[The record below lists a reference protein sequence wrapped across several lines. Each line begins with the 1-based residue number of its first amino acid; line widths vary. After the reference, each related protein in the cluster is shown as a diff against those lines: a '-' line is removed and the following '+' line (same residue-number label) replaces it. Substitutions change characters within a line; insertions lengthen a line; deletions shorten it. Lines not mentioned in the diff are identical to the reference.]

1 MGVEIEE
8 STAEGRTVT
17 RLTDPRALRA
27 YAHPVRMTLMGLL
40 RTEGPLTATRAAE
53 LLGESSGTCSFH
65 LRQLAKYGLVEEAD
79 GGTGREKPWRA
90 TTTSTAWDPA
100 GGGTPEAAA
109 ATSLLN
115 TVIAERYFEQLMRW
129 LEARP
134 EQAGRVAGGGPP
146 RRPDP
151 LGHRGR
157 ARPISA
163 AGCLSWSMSTSSG
176 RSSPNCGRRERAR
189 SPGYTWLSRTT
200 SGPGSA
206 DMVPALLRERVFRRY
221 WSASTISMFG
231 DQISGIALPLAAVL
245 VLHAGAAQMGYLTA
259 LEWLPSLLFGLP
271 AGAWID
277 RRGRRRRTMI
287 AADLGRAALFASI
300 PACYALHVLTL
311 PQLYAVTFGAGTLS
325 ILFNV
330 SDATLFVS
338 IVAPERYV
346 DGQSLIYGS
355 RALSFVGGPSIGGVL
370 VQALSAPVAVAVDA
384 LSFLGSAF
392 FLGRIRRAEPPT
404 DDGQGSVTAG
414 ARFIAGSALV
424 RASLIAVATI
434 NFFNL
439 MFAALYLLYAV
450 RVLHIKAGVVGVLIG
465 AAAVGAL
472 LGSVVTKRIA
482 ARIGVGWAYTA
493 GCLLFTAPLVLWPLA
508 HGSHW
513 LVLAMLFAAE
523 FGSGFGVMV
532 LDISI
537 GAIFAAVIPDT
548 LRSRVTGAFQA
559 VNYGTRPLGALLGG
573 LLGSAIGLR
582 PALWVATLG
591 GMAGFVLL
599 LPTPLPRYR
608 LPA

>member
-1 MGVEIEE
+1 
-8 STAEGRTVT
+8 
-17 RLTDPRALRA
+17 
-27 YAHPVRMTLMGLL
+27 
-40 RTEGPLTATRAAE
+40 
-53 LLGESSGTCSFH
+53 
-65 LRQLAKYGLVEEAD
+65 
-79 GGTGREKPWRA
+79 
-90 TTTSTAWDPA
+90 
-100 GGGTPEAAA
+100 
-109 ATSLLN
+109 
-115 TVIAERYFEQLMRW
+115 
-129 LEARP
+129 
-134 EQAGRVAGGGPP
+134 
-146 RRPDP
+146 
-151 LGHRGR
+151 
-157 ARPISA
+157 
-163 AGCLSWSMSTSSG
+163 
-176 RSSPNCGRRERAR
+176 
-189 SPGYTWLSRTT
+189 
-200 SGPGSA
+200 
-206 DMVPALLRERVFRRY
+206 MVPALLRERVFRRY
-221 WSASTISMFG
+221 WSASTVSMFG

-259 LEWLPSLLFGLP
+259 LEWLPSLLFGLH
-271 AGAWID
+271 AGAWVD

-300 PACYALHVLTL
+300 PACYALHLLTL
-311 PQLYAVTFGAGTLS
+311 PQLYAVTFGAGALS
-325 ILFNV
+325 VMFNV

-338 IVAPERYV
+338 IVAPEQYV

-355 RALSFVGGPSIGGVL
+355 RALSFVGGPSVGGVL
-370 VQALSAPVAVAVDA
+370 VQALSAPFAVAADA

-392 FLGRIRRAEPPT
+392 FLGRIRPAEPPT

-424 RASLIAVATI
+424 RASLISAATI

-450 RVLHIKAGVVGVLIG
+450 RVLHIKAGVVGALIG

-472 LGSVVTKRIA
+472 LGSAVTKRIA

-493 GCLLFTAPLVLWPLA
+493 GCLAFTAPLVLWPLA

-513 LVLAMLFAAE
+513 LVLATLFAAE